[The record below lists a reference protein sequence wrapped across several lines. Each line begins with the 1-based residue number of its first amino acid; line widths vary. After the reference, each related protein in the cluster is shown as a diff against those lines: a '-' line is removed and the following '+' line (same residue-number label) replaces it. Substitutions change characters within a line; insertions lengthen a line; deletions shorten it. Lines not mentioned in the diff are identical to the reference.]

1 MAVDI
6 REVALRCGVSAATV
20 SRALNGRPDVSAAT
34 RARVAAVAGEL
45 GYLPNSQARAL
56 ARRRSEIVGLLWDTS
71 YLRTKGRHP
80 FLQDV
85 LVGLK
90 TALAE
95 TGYSLL
101 LLSPRGGDVDAF
113 ARTAAQHGLDGVV
126 LMSVDDHLPA
136 VEALVASG
144 RPCVGLDLPV
154 TGARASW
161 VTSDGL
167 RGGALVAEHLPELG
181 HRRIATIT
189 GPQHLLPARERYD
202 GFRAALAAAGAPLD
216 PELVVPGDF
225 FLDSGEAAMRRL
237 LALPSPPTAVF
248 AAGDEMAL
256 GAVRACGAAGR
267 RVPDDVSVV
276 GYDDLEA
283 AALVLPGLTTVA
295 QDPFAIGRAA
305 LELLLELMDGT
316 GPVPEPRRLATS
328 LVVRGSTAR
337 WT

>member
-6 REVALRCGVSAATV
+6 RDVALRSGVSAATV

-34 RARVAAVAGEL
+34 RARVEAVAAEL

-56 ARRRSEIVGLLWDTS
+56 VRRRSDIVGLLWDTT
-71 YLRTKGRHP
+71 YLSTKGRHP

-90 TALAE
+90 TALSE

-101 LLSPRGGDVDAF
+101 LLSPQRGDVSAF
-113 ARTAAQHGLDGVV
+113 TRTAAQHALDGVA

-154 TGARASW
+154 TGERASW
-161 VTSDGL
+161 VTSDND
-167 RGGALVAEHLPELG
+167 RGGALVAEHLLGLG

-189 GPQHLLPARERYD
+189 GPQHLQPARERYD
-202 GFRAALAAAGAPLD
+202 GFCTALAAAGLPLD
-216 PELVVPGDF
+216 PELAVPGDF
-225 FLDSGEAAMRRL
+225 FLASGEAAMRRL
-237 LALPSPPTAVF
+237 LALDAPPTAVF

-256 GAVRACGAAGR
+256 GAVRALVAAGR
-267 RVPDDVSVV
+267 RVPADVSVV

-283 AALVLPGLTTVA
+283 AALVPPGLTTVA

-305 LELLLELMDGT
+305 VELLLELMLGA
-316 GPVPEPRRLATS
+316 GPAPPPRRLPGH

>member
-1 MAVDI
+1 
-6 REVALRCGVSAATV
+6 
-20 SRALNGRPDVSAAT
+20 
-34 RARVAAVAGEL
+34 
-45 GYLPNSQARAL
+45 
-56 ARRRSEIVGLLWDTS
+56 
-71 YLRTKGRHP
+71 
-80 FLQDV
+80 
-85 LVGLK
+85 
-90 TALAE
+90 
-95 TGYSLL
+95 
-101 LLSPRGGDVDAF
+101 
-113 ARTAAQHGLDGVV
+113 
-126 LMSVDDHLPA
+126 MSVDDHLPA

-144 RPCVGLDLPV
+144 RPCVGLDLPM
-154 TGARASW
+154 TGERASW
-161 VTSDGL
+161 VTSDGV
-167 RGGALVAEHLPELG
+167 RGGALVAEHLLGLG

-202 GFRAALAAAGAPLD
+202 GFCAALAAAGAPLD

-225 FLDSGEAAMRRL
+225 FLDSGEAGMRRL

-256 GAVRACGAAGR
+256 GAVRACAAAGR

-283 AALVLPGLTTVA
+283 AALVPPGLTTVA

-305 LELLLELMDGT
+305 VELLLELMDGA
-316 GPVPEPRRLATS
+316 GAAPQPRRLPTS

>member
-6 REVALRCGVSAATV
+6 REVALRSGVSAATV
-20 SRALNGRPDVSAAT
+20 SRALNGRPDVSPAT
-34 RARVAAVAGEL
+34 RARVVAVAREL

-56 ARRRSEIVGLLWDTS
+56 VRRRSDIVGLIWDTA
-71 YLRTKGRHP
+71 YLSTKGRHP

-113 ARTAAQHGLDGVV
+113 SRTAAQHGLDGVV

-136 VEALVASG
+136 VEALVATG
-144 RPCVGLDLPV
+144 RPCVGLDLPL
-154 TGARASW
+154 TGGRASH
-161 VTSDGL
+161 VTTDNV
-167 RGGALVAEHLPELG
+167 RGGALVAEHLLSLG

-189 GPQHLLPARERYD
+189 GPLRLLPAQERYD
-202 GFRAALAAAGAPLD
+202 GFCGALAAAGVPLAR
-216 PELVVPGDF
+216 ELVVGGDF
-225 FLDSGEAAMRRL
+225 FLGSGEVAMRQL
-237 LALPSPPTAVF
+237 LALAEPPTAVF

-256 GAVRACGAAGR
+256 GAVRTLAAAGL

-276 GYDDLEA
+276 GFDDLEV
-283 AALVLPGLTTVA
+283 AALVPPGLTTVA
-295 QDPFAIGRAA
+295 QDPFAMGRAA
-305 LELLLELMDGT
+305 VELLVELMDDAA
-316 GPVPEPRRLATS
+316 PPPAPRRLSAH